1 MVGVDVERSPRAYLT
16 GKYSNVERLPTL
28 RRYRTTGRHICPI
41 KDCCTTDQKR
51 RIIGSEHENVLEA
64 VPRRLD
70 EKTQ

>member
-1 MVGVDVERSPRAYLT
+1 
-16 GKYSNVERLPTL
+16 VERLPTL